1 LRVES
6 GNPASRSEVR
16 IDVLAGTKHKLFS
29 QLNSIGRQNDQG
41 TLAIDPV
48 KDATLVVRFAGQWR
62 LDKDLPPAELMSRA
76 LDMIPA
82 LKRVSFD
89 TGKLVDWDS
98 GLLSFLMETDE
109 LCRARGIVTDHA
121 GLPTGLR
128 RLLELAEAVPEKKGT
143 QAAPKTETFFV
154 RVGDATL
161 SAGTSTSEFLTF
173 IGMLVFALGNFVRRK
188 ARYRTVDLIEVIQ
201 QCGASAVGIVTLIS
215 FLVGVILAFMGAVQ
229 LSQFGAAIY
238 VADLVGIGMVREMG
252 AMMTAIIM
260 SGRTG
265 AAFAAKLGTMKV
277 TEEIDALTTMG
288 ISPFEFLVLPRVLAL
303 VVMMPLLCLYAD
315 FVGILGGMFVGVT
328 MLGLSPGAYMRET
341 ISTLTMANLFGGLF
355 KATFYGVVIALAGC
369 FRGFHCGNSSSA
381 VGDAAT
387 EAVVMSIV
395 MVVIACGTFAVLF
408 DVLGI

>member
-1 LRVES
+1 MNSAEPRNES
-6 GNPASRSEVR
+6 GTVSF
-16 IDVLAGTKHKLFS
+16 DL
-29 QLNSIGRQNDQG
+29 
-41 TLAIDPV
+41 V
-48 KDATLVVRFAGQWR
+48 KDATLIVRFSGHWH
-62 LDKDLPPAELMSRA
+62 LDKNLPPTTEVIRA
-76 LDMIPA
+76 LDAKPTP
-82 LKRVSFD
+82 KRVLFD
-89 TGKLVDWDS
+89 TANLANWDS
-98 GLLSFLMETDE
+98 GLLSFLTETDE
-109 LCRARGIVTDHA
+109 LCRTRGIVADRS

-128 RLLELAEAVPEKKGT
+128 RLLDLAEAVPEKKGT
-143 QAAPKTETFFV
+143 QAQPKRVSFFA
-154 RVGDATL
+154 RVGNATL
-161 SAGTSTSEFLTF
+161 DARAATGEFLGFVGQLT
-173 IGMLVFALGNFVRRK
+173 IALGNLARGK

-277 TEEIDALTTMG
+277 TEEIDAFTTMG
-288 ISPFEFLVLPRVLAL
+288 ISPLEFLVLPRVLGL
-303 VVMMPLLCLYAD
+303 VLMMPLLCLYAD

-341 ISTLTMANLFGGLF
+341 VSTLTMANLLGGLF
-355 KATFYGVVIALAGC
+355 KATFYGVLIAIAGC
-369 FRGFHCGNSSSA
+369 LRGFQCGNSSSA

-387 EAVVMSIV
+387 QAVVMSIV
-395 MVVIACGTFAVLF
+395 LVVVACGTFAVIF
-408 DVLGI
+408 NVLGI